1 MAAGHRACKPEKC
14 WVNGFRRGL
23 IWGPKGCPT
32 SPHLALLKADSD
44 PGPRAGPGQTELSRT
59 SHMTRDME
67 PDQNNQ
73 RRHLRFCWLAS
84 KEEILLQQ
92 DMELAVRSWQ
102 QTEHRSGNAPLQG

>member
-1 MAAGHRACKPEKC
+1 
-14 WVNGFRRGL
+14 
-23 IWGPKGCPT
+23 
-32 SPHLALLKADSD
+32 
-44 PGPRAGPGQTELSRT
+44 
-59 SHMTRDME
+59 MTRDME